1 MGEDRF
7 MPVHFIGTVSVSWL
21 TQPGADRDMKLDQD
35 FGFED
40 AGGLVWTA
48 KKNAIVNGASIP
60 EFFWSTFGS
69 PFIGDDRRASV
80 LHDYYCDVKTRPAA
94 ATHRMFYEACRAGG
108 VGTVRAKTMYSM
120 VKAFGPD
127 WMVVAESIVVNGHTV
142 IEEGGTL
149 TFSRTMPRAEF
160 SELMQWIEFE
170 DPSIEEIDTE
180 IEKRAMTVLVLP
192 PAELG
197 VKVD

>member
-1 MGEDRF
+1 
-7 MPVHFIGTVSVSWL
+7 MPVRFIGTVSVSWL
-21 TQPGADRDMKLDQD
+21 TQAGADRDMKLTQD

-48 KKNAIVNGASIP
+48 KRNAIVNGASIP
-60 EFFWSTFGS
+60 QIFWSTFGS
-69 PFIGDDRRASV
+69 PFIGDYRRASV
-80 LHDYYCDVKTRPAA
+80 LHDYYCEVRTRPAA
-94 ATHRMFYEACRAGG
+94 ATHLMFYQACLAGG
-108 VGTVRAKTMYSM
+108 VGTVKAKTMYTM
-120 VKAFGPD
+120 VKTFGPS
-127 WMVVAESIVVNGHTV
+127 WSVAREAIVVNGHTV

-170 DPSIEEIDTE
+170 DPPIEEIDAE

-197 VKVD
+197 ITAD